1 MELLPKE
8 RTYELPGHLRD
19 EPVVVNV
26 AVVGKEFDVGELRK
40 LAQAS
45 EGRPLAWRELSGR
58 VTLLTPRQ
66 VELLASQ
73 VKVYET
79 RVYAAEWVNGRPGW
93 RERERVER
101 LGEHC
106 IEVSLRSDADG
117 DVRIEPLARRV
128 CHEMGDVGDQEWLD
142 VATRRRR

>member
-1 MELLPKE
+1 MELLRKE

-26 AVVGKEFDVGELRK
+26 AVVGNEFDVGEIRK

-73 VKVYET
+73 VKV
-79 RVYAAEWVNGRPGW
+79 
-93 RERERVER
+93 
-101 LGEHC
+101 
-106 IEVSLRSDADG
+106 LRDAG
-117 DVRIEPLARRV
+117 LCRACPRRAPD
-128 CHEMGDVGDQEWLD
+128 H
-142 VATRRRR
+142 